1 MIGYEKN
8 KLMQRNNL
16 TKRAKSMKLEP
27 SDERFKVMMSFVSG
41 PNDRYPLAPKLKKAE
56 TIVILTCF
64 VKKARIVLITHK
76 DH

>member
-16 TKRAKSMKLEP
+16 TKRAKSIKLEP

-41 PNDRYPLAPKLKKAE
+41 PNDRYPLAPKLKKGRNNCNFNLFGEKSSNSTDYAQ
-56 TIVILTCF
+56 
-64 VKKARIVLITHK
+64 
-76 DH
+76 

>member
-41 PNDRYPLAPKLKKAE
+41 PNDRYPLAPKLKKGRNNCNFNLCGDKSSNSSDYAQ
-56 TIVILTCF
+56 
-64 VKKARIVLITHK
+64 
-76 DH
+76 

>member
-41 PNDRYPLAPKLKKAE
+41 PNDRYPLAPKLKKGRNNCSFNLFGE
-56 TIVILTCF
+56 
-64 VKKARIVLITHK
+64 KSSNSS
-76 DH
+76 D

>member
-41 PNDRYPLAPKLKKAE
+41 PNDRYPLAPKLKKRQKQ
-56 TIVILTCF
+56 L
-64 VKKARIVLITHK
+64 
-76 DH
+76 

>member
-16 TKRAKSMKLEP
+16 TKRAKSIKLDP

-41 PNDRYPLAPKLKKAE
+41 PNDRYPLAPKLKK
-56 TIVILTCF
+56 
-64 VKKARIVLITHK
+64 RQ
-76 DH
+76 